1 MKNLS
6 EAHVAIIGL
15 GLMGGSLAAAL
26 SGHCGCI
33 TGIDCNAESVNY
45 AKERGWINHGA
56 DQLDSNLMKVD
67 AILLATPVRTILRLL
82 DVVARQVTEACLVM
96 DLGSTKREIVSRM
109 ERLPGNLHSIGGH
122 PMCGRE
128 VSGIQQADALLYQNQ
143 PFILVPHLKTTED
156 TMIFARQVVQSIG
169 SRSVIMEPKQ
179 HDRIVAAISHL
190 PYLISCG
197 LVGTA
202 EATAQEESELVWE
215 VAASGFR
222 DTSRLAAS
230 DITMMLDILL
240 TNRKAI
246 LNSVNQFKNQLDKLE
261 HLIAAEEEELVRQIL
276 EKVRVRRKDLFL

>member
-1 MKNLS
+1 
-6 EAHVAIIGL
+6 
-15 GLMGGSLAAAL
+15 
-26 SGHCGCI
+26 
-33 TGIDCNAESVNY
+33 
-45 AKERGWINHGA
+45 
-56 DQLDSNLMKVD
+56 
-67 AILLATPVRTILRLL
+67 
-82 DVVARQVTEACLVM
+82 
-96 DLGSTKREIVSRM
+96 M
-109 ERLPGNLHSIGGH
+109 ERLPENLHSIGGH

-128 VSGIQQADALLYQNQ
+128 VSGIQQADGLLYQHQ
-143 PFILVPHLKTTED
+143 PFILVPHSKTTEE
-156 TMIFARQVVQSIG
+156 TIVFAQQVVLSIG
-169 SRSVIMEPKQ
+169 SRAVMMEPKQ

-202 EATAQEESELVWE
+202 EATAQEESDLVWE

-246 LNSVNQFKNQLDKLE
+246 LNSVNQFKSQLDKLE

-276 EKVRVRRKDLFL
+276 EKVRARRENLFL

>member
-1 MKNLS
+1 MLNRSFMPKKR
-6 EAHVAIIGL
+6 VGL
-15 GLMGGSLAAAL
+15 
-26 SGHCGCI
+26 I
-33 TGIDCNAESVNY
+33 TAQI
-45 AKERGWINHGA
+45 
-56 DQLDSNLMKVD
+56 QLDDISTQVD
-67 AILLATPVRTILRLL
+67 AIFLATPVRTILTLL
-82 DVVARQVTEACLVM
+82 DRLAKQVTEPCLVM
-96 DLGSTKREIVSRM
+96 DIGSTKREIVSRM

-143 PFILVPHLKTTED
+143 PFILVPHSKTTEE
-156 TMIFARQVVQSIG
+156 TIFFAQQVVHTIG
-169 SRSVIMEPKQ
+169 SRAVMMEPKQ

-246 LNSVNQFKNQLDKLE
+246 LNSVNQFKSQLDKLE
-261 HLIAAEEEELVRQIL
+261 HLIAAEEEELVRANPGENPCPSGKFIFMTTL
-276 EKVRVRRKDLFL
+276 RVTNTKRVKGDPGCSRG

>member
-33 TGIDCNAESVNY
+33 TGIDCNAESVHY
-45 AKERGWINHGA
+45 ARERGWINHGA
-56 DQLDSNLMKVD
+56 DQIENSLNTVD
-67 AILLATPVRTILRLL
+67 AVILATPVRAILRQL
-82 DVVARQVTEACLVM
+82 DTVARQVTGACLVM
-96 DLGSTKREIVSRM
+96 DIGSTKREIVSRM
-109 ERLPGNLHSIGGH
+109 ERLPENLHSIGGH

-128 VSGIQQADALLYQNQ
+128 VSGIQQADGLLYQHQ
-143 PFILVPHLKTTED
+143 PFILVPHSKTTEE
-156 TMIFARQVVQSIG
+156 TIVFAQQVVLSIG
-169 SRSVIMEPKQ
+169 SRAVMMEPKQ

-202 EATAQEESELVWE
+202 EATAQEESDLVWE

-246 LNSVNQFKNQLDKLE
+246 LNSVNQFKSQLDKLE

-276 EKVRVRRKDLFL
+276 EKVRARREDLFT